1 MFTALIHWLGL
12 TGLNIIIVSTS
23 YLQRKEMST
32 SVPPVLTAA
41 ATPTPHSSSPSTCW
55 WPSSPSSATDASFA
69 SSASRPPSTR
79 RPTRLW
85 LPWRRQTRPWG
96 PTSRSTSRSTLT
108 CRTSA
113 AWRRVWRGKTLVHAN
128 GYLPIMMLIEG
139 KMQWLHQYTGEGD
152 RSYSHTE
159 KISSKT

>member
-1 MFTALIHWLGL
+1 
-12 TGLNIIIVSTS
+12 
-23 YLQRKEMST
+23 MST
-32 SVPPVLTAA
+32 SVPPALTAA

-113 AWRRVWRGKTLVHAN
+113 AWRRVWRGKTLGSYQYVFAN
-128 GYLPIMMLIEG
+128 DDVNRGNDSVIQSIHGRRQQIIYIQR
-139 KMQWLHQYTGEGD
+139 K
-152 RSYSHTE
+152 
-159 KISSKT
+159 